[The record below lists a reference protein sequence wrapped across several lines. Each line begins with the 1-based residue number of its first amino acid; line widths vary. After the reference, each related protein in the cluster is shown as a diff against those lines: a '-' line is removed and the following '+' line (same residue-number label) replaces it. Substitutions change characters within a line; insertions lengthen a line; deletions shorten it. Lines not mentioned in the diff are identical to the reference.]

1 MKTNNSRIY
10 LLLVLIFI
18 VFFSNLVLADD
29 PLIAVLPFDEGDL
42 VWKGMWGN
50 QIINGITQQVTDKI
64 VQKEN
69 IRVIERNRI
78 AEVMQ
83 EQDFGQ
89 TGRVDPA
96 TAAEIGRILGVDYLI
111 LGTLTHMDVKD
122 QGGIRIGPLSISG
135 LKATI
140 VLSGRIVDSTT
151 GEIVDSIRA
160 EAEVSDAS
168 ISLSQ
173 LQDISFGTKA
183 FADSA
188 LGKCIDQATTNFVD
202 NIKPERLKP
211 VEKERK
217 EGLVLKIVGDKLII
231 NIGANKSLQKNQIGE
246 LIRLIQI
253 EGLSEPVRMPIG
265 RVKVFSVDKEAAIL
279 DIVELYDRMKL
290 PRKGIG
296 FYFR

>member
-279 DIVELYDRMKL
+279 DIVELYDRNETPQERDWVL
-290 PRKGIG
+290 
-296 FYFR
+296 F

>member
-1 MKTNNSRIY
+1 MKG
-10 LLLVLIFI
+10 
-18 VFFSNLVLADD
+18 FSLERHV
-29 PLIAVLPFDEGDL
+29 
-42 VWKGMWGN
+42 GN

-279 DIVELYDRMKL
+279 DIVELYDRNET